1 MVASAFVHPQ
11 RNINR
16 EWTAAL
22 CAIESDEPSLTAAV
36 TVELKIA
43 LVDNT
48 ESSIIFGFCEL
59 TVLQE
64 H

>member
-1 MVASAFVHPQ
+1 MHPQ
-11 RNINR
+11 HYVNR
-16 EWTAAL
+16 EWTAAFG
-22 CAIESDEPSLTAAV
+22 AIESDEPSLTAAV
-36 TVELKIA
+36 TVEINVA

-64 H
+64 HQQRQS

>member
-1 MVASAFVHPQ
+1 MVVNASVHPQ
-11 RNINR
+11 HNINW
-16 EWTAAL
+16 EWTAAFG
-22 CAIESDEPSLTAAV
+22 AIESDKPSLTAIV
-36 TVELKIA
+36 TVEIKIP